1 MPDDL
6 QRALRDHVEA
16 AEALNNDVTRPVIR
30 LKSDDKDS
38 RIAELVA
45 MNATDRTKIQDLE
58 RQLELKDR
66 ELQTTREK
74 FEQSLME
81 KEQDFQGSMEQEKNG
96 FKAEILKLRAE
107 LAKEKKVIQVC
118 CERVKQIMGGLND
131 EHPDPKDLMAEA
143 PLDEAG
149 NDSQQGPSRVARQ
162 VEDQLQAGQVLGKVL
177 EAKQAATDLGKQVA
191 DMLVG
196 LDLKSFILQPPRGP
210 HEETLADLRKR
221 IDAIRRAADKNEE
234 AVKQLETAFRM
245 AQLEKRQQGSEGNLE
260 RLQRTREREEGKI
273 RTTPEGVNQMINQDL
288 HARLAALTAKAE
300 KTKEG
305 LAEMTKEAEKDLA
318 NLRRENEHL
327 SGRLTEVKEEL
338 RDVDPTMAEEIVR
351 AYNRGRASVL
361 RNQEPQIKQEEPE
374 DL

>member
-16 AEALNNDVTRPVIR
+16 AEVLNNDVTRPVIR
-30 LKSDDKDS
+30 LKSEKDS

-45 MNATDRTKIQDLE
+45 TNAADRTKIQDLE